1 MSKFLSQL
9 SGLRILAPS
18 SAKNRGNRF
27 GMTTP
32 YRRVLLILAMILV
45 VVIYFI
51 WTQPIQEAILKRLAG
66 KPVQMFELENLL
78 TLASTPIS
86 ADVRYVLPLS
96 EADLPQIRD
105 YLRNQGIKPSLLRI
119 ITVPDITLELQAKDV
134 PFEIVVVVMKELQRR
149 WQITPF
155 LAEIVSGQSA
165 GMVDMLIT
173 FKQEK

>member
-78 TLASTPIS
+78 TQASTPLS
-86 ADVRYVLPLS
+86 ADIQYVLPLS
-96 EADLPQIRD
+96 EADLPKIRD

-119 ITVPDITLELQAKDV
+119 IAVPQTTLELQAKDV
-134 PFEIVVVVMKELQRR
+134 SFEIVVAVMKELQRR

-155 LAEIVSGQSA
+155 LAEIVSSQSA

>member
-1 MSKFLSQL
+1 MSPYLRQL
-9 SGLRILAPS
+9 NSLRISAPS
-18 SAKNRGNRF
+18 SVKNRSNRLS
-27 GMTTP
+27 MP
-32 YRRVLLILAMILV
+32 VAYRRVLLIFGLILV
-45 VVIYFI
+45 VFLYFI
-51 WTQPIQEAILKRLAG
+51 WAQPMQERILKRLAG

-78 TLASTPIS
+78 TLASTPLS

-105 YLRNQGIKPSLLRI
+105 YLRNQGIKPGVLRI
-119 ITVPDITLELQAKDV
+119 ITVPDTTLELQAKDV

-173 FKQEK
+173 FK

>member
-9 SGLRILAPS
+9 SGLRTSGPS
-18 SAKNRGNRF
+18 SVKNRGNRF
-27 GMTTP
+27 RMTTS
-32 YRRVLLILAMILV
+32 YRRVLLILALILV
-45 VVIYFI
+45 VMLYFK
-51 WTQPIQEAILKRLAG
+51 WVQPTQVAILKRLAG

-78 TLASTPIS
+78 TLASTPLS
-86 ADVRYVLPLS
+86 ADARYVLPLS

-119 ITVPDITLELQAKDV
+119 ITVPDTTLELQAKDV
-134 PFEIVVVVMKELQRR
+134 SFEIVVVVMKELQRR

>member
-1 MSKFLSQL
+1 
-9 SGLRILAPS
+9 
-18 SAKNRGNRF
+18 
-27 GMTTP
+27 
-32 YRRVLLILAMILV
+32 V
-45 VVIYFI
+45 
-51 WTQPIQEAILKRLAG
+51 AILKRLAG

-78 TLASTPIS
+78 TLASTPLS

-134 PFEIVVVVMKELQRR
+134 SFEIVVVVMKELQRR

>member
-9 SGLRILAPS
+9 SGLRTSGPS
-18 SAKNRGNRF
+18 SVKNRGNRF
-27 GMTTP
+27 RMTTS
-32 YRRVLLILAMILV
+32 YRRVLLILALILV
-45 VVIYFI
+45 VMLYFK
-51 WTQPIQEAILKRLAG
+51 WVQPTQVAILKRLAG

-119 ITVPDITLELQAKDV
+119 
-134 PFEIVVVVMKELQRR
+134 
-149 WQITPF
+149 
-155 LAEIVSGQSA
+155 
-165 GMVDMLIT
+165 
-173 FKQEK
+173 